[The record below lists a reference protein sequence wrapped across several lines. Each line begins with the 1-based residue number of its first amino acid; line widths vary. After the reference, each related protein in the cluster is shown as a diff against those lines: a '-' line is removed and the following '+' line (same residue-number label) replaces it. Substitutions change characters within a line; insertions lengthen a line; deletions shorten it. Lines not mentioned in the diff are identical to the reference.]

1 MYRTVRRCTAVAAL
15 ALAACSP
22 DAPVGP
28 GVVLATDA
36 AALQGGATQLTFL
49 SRNLYIGADL
59 DPVVQALASPLAT
72 DDIPALLGAI
82 GDIQATAWPV
92 RVVALADEI
101 ERERPQVISL
111 QEAWDINVNL
121 TPLGLAVTVDLD
133 FLASLQAELAS
144 RGLDYEVAATFQG
157 VTAAPLPGISV
168 IDRDVILVDPARVT
182 VVAGSVVSQAFAANI
197 GTVAPG
203 VSVRRGWVALT
214 ATVDGETMRIVGTHL
229 EAGQSAALSQ
239 LRAYQSGQLMATLAP
254 YARALVMGDFNDVP
268 GSAMYEQV
276 MAAGFTDAWGAMRP
290 GVEGLTCCHAEVL
303 DNARAQDEFW
313 MRIDYIFARGL
324 SHPNGNLLGRITMLG
339 SNATDRLQGPVS
351 MLWPSDHAGLAL
363 HLLLPAND

>member
-15 ALAACSP
+15 ALAACAP
-22 DAPVGP
+22 DSPVGP
-28 GVVLATDA
+28 SVVLATATA
-36 AALQGGATQLTFL
+36 ATLGGATSLTVV

-59 DPVVQALASPLAT
+59 APVVQALASPVAT

-82 GDIQATAWPV
+82 SDIQATAWPA

-101 ERERPQVISL
+101 ERERPQVIGL

-121 TPLGLAVTVDLD
+121 APLGIAVTVDLD
-133 FLASLQAELAS
+133 FLASLLAELAS

-168 IDRDVILVDPARVT
+168 IDRDVILVDPARVI
-182 VVAGSVVSQAFAANI
+182 VDASSVVSQAFAANI
-197 GTVAPG
+197 GNVAPG

-214 ATVDGETMRIVGTHL
+214 ATVAGETIRLVGTHL
-229 EAGQSAALSQ
+229 EAGESTALSQ

-254 YARALVMGDFNDVP
+254 YPRALVMGDFNDVP
-268 GSAMYEQV
+268 SSAMYQRV

-303 DNARAQDEFW
+303 DNARAQDAFW
-313 MRIDYIFARGL
+313 KRIDYIFARGL
-324 SHPNGNLLGRITMLG
+324 SHTNGKLLGRITILG
-339 SNATDRLQGPVS
+339 TNATDRLQGPVS
-351 MLWPSDHAGLAL
+351 MLWPSDHAGFAL
-363 HLLLPAND
+363 RLLLPAND